1 VTVIRTTAYLLGAAV
16 SALLVATLSSQR
28 LVGYASVPAVA
39 VFALA
44 LGLACSAI
52 APLMA
57 RLVSPVG
64 CLPFAGASFVVCAA
78 LFWLFGAVS
87 PGVVVTPLGAV
98 VGAAIA
104 TAAAGAVFTVLD
116 ERPADA

>member
-1 VTVIRTTAYLLGAAV
+1 MSVARTVAYLIGAAV
-16 SALLVATLSSQR
+16 SALLVATLSSER
-28 LVGYASVPAVA
+28 LVGYASVPSVA
-39 VFALA
+39 LFALA

-57 RLVSPVG
+57 RLVAPVG
-64 CLPFAGASFVVCAA
+64 CLPFAGVAFAVCAL

-87 PGVVVTPLGAV
+87 PGMAVTPLGAV

-104 TAAAGAVFTVLD
+104 TIAAGAVFTVLD
-116 ERPADA
+116 EAPADG